1 MTRTVLGENISRRTD
16 AQCTAHTC
24 PCSNYKIPH
33 TPYRDAHREEGLSPS
48 PTGTPNASPSSPF
61 ETSDAGVHMR
71 ECARET
77 SPVSARVRCD
87 GGFLPVDG
95 DREHQQK
102 VVWRERDREEG
113 RKPLFVLTLAPFA

>member
-1 MTRTVLGENISRRTD
+1 MRLGLRDTGEYRKRSARLTRVPGSD
-16 AQCTAHTC
+16 
-24 PCSNYKIPH
+24 YKIPH
-33 TPYRDAHREEGLSPS
+33 TSYRDAHREEGLSPS
-48 PTGTPNASPSSPF
+48 PTGIPNASPSSPF
-61 ETSDAGVHMR
+61 EMSDAGVHMR